1 MKLVNGVLLVGQCAG
16 NVCRNMVNP
25 KSSVRYLHETGFR
38 FESVHYNRSTAIQTW
53 SPLQVSYSKE

>member
-38 FESVHYNRSTAIQTW
+38 FESVHYNRSTAI
-53 SPLQVSYSKE
+53 